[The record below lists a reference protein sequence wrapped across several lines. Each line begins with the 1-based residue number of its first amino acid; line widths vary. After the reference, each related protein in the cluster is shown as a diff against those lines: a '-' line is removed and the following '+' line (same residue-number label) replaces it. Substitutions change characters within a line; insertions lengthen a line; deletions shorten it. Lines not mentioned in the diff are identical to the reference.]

1 MSTRDTDVDA
11 PTGLH
16 ERVLATIGPQLVSGE
31 LPEGSVLRIDEI
43 VQQHGVSR
51 TVARDVVK
59 VLESLR
65 VATSRRRVGVTVR
78 PRREW
83 NVFDPRMIRWRL
95 DGARREGQLRSL
107 SELRRGVEPVAAA
120 LAATRADDAQV
131 AALTAAVTGMAAT
144 GRAGDLETYLGHDVD
159 FHRTLLE
166 ASGNEMFAAL
176 APVVAEVLSGRTHH
190 HLMPAHPEPAAIQLH
205 ADVAAA
211 VRAGDAATAERSMRA
226 IVDEAQQA
234 IEQAFPG

>member
-1 MSTRDTDVDA
+1 M
-11 PTGLH
+11 
-16 ERVLATIGPQLVSGE
+16 
-31 LPEGSVLRIDEI
+31 LRIDEI

-95 DGARREGQLRSL
+95 DGARREGRLRSL
-107 SELRRGVEPVAAA
+107 SEPAPRR
-120 LAATRADDAQV
+120 RA
-131 AALTAAVTGMAAT
+131 
-144 GRAGDLETYLGHDVD
+144 GRRRPRRHPRRRRAGRRPHRRRHRHGRHRPGGDLETYLGHDVD

-190 HLMPAHPEPAAIQLH
+190 HLMPAHPEPAAIQAH